1 MQPKIIIISIIL
13 ILFLLIILQNTQP
26 VTLTLFVWDI
36 TLPLILMLSTAFI
49 AGLILGMLWN
59 SLSQRK
65 KKNSAKQ
72 QKSIS

>member
-1 MQPKIIIISIIL
+1 MKVKVIIISVIL

-26 VTLTLFVWDI
+26 VTFTLFIWDI
-36 TLPLILMLSTAFI
+36 TLPLILMLSTLFI

-59 SLSQRK
+59 SFSQR

>member
-1 MQPKIIIISIIL
+1 MKVKVIIISIIL

-36 TLPLILMLSTAFI
+36 NLPLILMLATLFI
-49 AGLILGMLWN
+49 AGFILGMLWN
-59 SLSQRK
+59 SFFQRK
-65 KKNSAKQ
+65 KKNNAK